1 MLKII
6 KRLPKGAVTIAV
18 AFLLVQVFCSLYL
31 PTLTAGIVNNGVIKG
46 NVGYIW
52 HQGLIM
58 VSFAVMSLVAA
69 LVNTYVAA
77 KIAYGLGS
85 GLRFDIFR
93 KTTCFANDEF
103 DKIGPA
109 SLITRNTNDVT
120 QVQTLIEMG
129 LKFFIMAPLYL
140 FGGIILS
147 WRLSPK
153 LSLAFICAAPFITL
167 ACVLVFRNANP
178 LFLKLQTKL
187 DELNLI
193 FREGLTGIKIIR
205 AFNRGEWE
213 YKRYLHANADY
224 AQKAIRV
231 NVLMGFLMPVTSI
244 FMSMAAIAITWM
256 GALGV
261 SLGNME
267 IGTIIGVI
275 TYSTQ
280 IQIGFLV
287 LANIINLIPRGQTS
301 AKRIYEVLDM
311 ETAIRDPETPR
322 HLDTACARLAFNDVS
337 FRYQDAEECAL
348 ENVSFAVERGQTLAI
363 IGSTGSGKSTLL
375 NLLMRFYDASR
386 GHIEICG
393 TDIRNVPQHE
403 LRAAVSL
410 APQQSFLFQG
420 TVRDNIKMG
429 DPEAS
434 DDAVWQ
440 ALGLADADGFVR
452 ELEGGLD
459 GIVEKGGGNFSGGQK
474 QRLGI
479 ARALI
484 KKAPVYAFDDSF
496 SALDFKTDAR
506 IRAAIKP
513 ALKDAITL
521 IVAQRIS
528 TVMHANMIV
537 VLDDGKV
544 AGLGTHDELAATNRV
559 YREILQS
566 QFERGTDHER

>member
-1 MLKII
+1 MLKIV
-6 KRLPKGAVTIAV
+6 KRLPKGAVTIAGV
-18 AFLLVQVFCSLYL
+18 FLLVQVFCSLYL
-31 PTLTAGIVNNGVIKG
+31 PTLTAGIVNNGIIKG

-52 HQGLIM
+52 QQGLIM
-58 VSFAVMSLVAA
+58 VTFSVMSLLAA

-93 KTTCFANDEF
+93 KAACFANDEF

-109 SLITRNTNDVT
+109 SLITRNTNDVS

-167 ACVLVFRNANP
+167 ACVLVFRTANP

-193 FREGLTGIKIIR
+193 FREGLTGVKIIR
-205 AFNRGEWE
+205 AFNRGPWE
-213 YKRYLHANADY
+213 FKRYQHASAEY
-224 AQKAIRV
+224 TQKAIKV
-231 NVLMGFLMPVTSI
+231 NVLMGLLMPVTSI

-261 SLGNME
+261 SHGTME

-301 AKRIYEVLDM
+301 ARRIHEVLDM
-311 ETAIRDPETPR
+311 QAAIRDPEIPR
-322 HLDTACARLAFNDVS
+322 HLDAACAQLAFNNVS
-337 FRYQDAEECAL
+337 FRYHNAEECAL
-348 ENVSFAVERGQTLAI
+348 DDVSFSVERGQTLAI
-363 IGSTGSGKSTLL
+363 IGSTGAGKTTLI
-375 NLLMRFYDASR
+375 NLLMRFYDVAK
-386 GHIEICG
+386 GGIEICG
-393 TDIRNVPQHE
+393 TDIRNITQRE

-410 APQQSFLFQG
+410 APQQSFLFAG
-420 TVRDNIKMG
+420 TVRDNIKTG
-429 DPEAS
+429 NPAAS
-434 DDAVWQ
+434 DDEIWL
-440 ALGLADADGFVR
+440 ALEWADAAGFVR
-452 ELEGGLD
+452 NLEGGLD
-459 GIVEKGGGNFSGGQK
+459 GIVEKSGGNFSGGQK
-474 QRLGI
+474 QRLNI

-484 KKAPVYAFDDSF
+484 KKAPVYVFDDAF

-513 ALKDAITL
+513 VLKDAITL

-528 TVMHANMIV
+528 TVMHADLIM
-537 VLDDGKV
+537 VLDDGKL
-544 AGLGTHDELAATNRV
+544 AGLGTHDELAAANQV

-566 QFERGTDHER
+566 QFEREAAHG

>member
-6 KRLPKGAVTIAV
+6 KRLPKDAVSVAV

-31 PTLTAGIVNNGVIKG
+31 PTLTADIVNNGVVKG
-46 NVGYIW
+46 NVSHIW
-52 HQGLIM
+52 RQGLIM
-58 VSFAVMSLVAA
+58 TAFSVMSLLAA
-69 LVNTYVAA
+69 LINAYVAA

-93 KTTCFANDEF
+93 KITGFTNNEF

-109 SLITRNTNDVT
+109 SLITRNTNDVV
-120 QVQTLIEMG
+120 QVQTLIEMA

-147 WRLSPK
+147 WRLSPQ

-167 ACVLVFRNANP
+167 ACVLVFRTANP

-213 YKRYLHANADY
+213 HKRYLHASADY
-224 AQKAIRV
+224 TQKAIKV
-231 NVLMGFLMPVTSI
+231 NVLMGLLMPVTSI
-244 FMSMAAIAITWM
+244 FMSMAAIVITWM

-261 SLGNME
+261 SRGQME

-280 IQIGFLV
+280 IQIGFLI
-287 LANIINLIPRGQTS
+287 LANIINLIPRGQAS
-301 AKRIYEVLDM
+301 ARRIYEVLNM
-311 ETAIRDPETPR
+311 ETIIRDPETPR
-322 HLDTACARLAFNDVS
+322 RMDMTCTRLAFNNVS
-337 FRYQDAEECAL
+337 FSYRNAKECTL
-348 ENVSFAVERGQTLAI
+348 KNISFAVERGQTLAL
-363 IGSTGSGKSTLL
+363 IGRTGAGKSTLL
-375 NLLMRFYDASR
+375 NLLMRFYDVTE
-386 GHIEICG
+386 GCIEVCG
-393 TDIRNVPQHE
+393 TDIRNVRQHE

-410 APQQSFLFQG
+410 APQQSFLFAG
-420 TVRDNIKMG
+420 TVRENIKMG
-429 DPEAS
+429 NPNA
-434 DDAVWQ
+434 DDNAIWH
-440 ALGLADADGFVR
+440 ALDMACAAEFVR
-452 ELEGGLD
+452 DLEGGLD
-459 GIVEKGGGNFSGGQK
+459 GVVEKSGGNFSGGQK
-474 QRLGI
+474 QRLSI
-479 ARALI
+479 ARALV

-496 SALDFKTDAR
+496 SALDFKTDAK

-513 ALKDAITL
+513 VLKDAFTL

-528 TVMHANMIV
+528 TVMHADIIV
-537 VLDDGKV
+537 VLDNGKV
-544 AGLGTHDELAATNRV
+544 AGLGTHNELAAASHV
-559 YREILQS
+559 YQQILQS
-566 QFERGTDHER
+566 QFEREVRRG